1 MDSGVDRYV
10 SEETAEL
17 SNAAYRFISEAV
29 SNRKL
34 SKSKRKSSRR
44 R

>member
-17 SNAAYRFISEAV
+17 SNSAYRFISEAV
-29 SNRKL
+29 SNRKP
-34 SKSKRKSSRR
+34 SKSKRK
-44 R
+44 